1 VGLGADVALG
11 SLLPVPIRAT
21 VAPASL
27 AGGGR
32 QSQIPP
38 RVVSAQVKV

>member
-1 VGLGADVALG
+1 MGLGGDVALV
-11 SLLPVPIRAT
+11 SSVSVRTRAI
-21 VAPASL
+21 AGPASL

-38 RVVSAQVKV
+38 RVVRAQEKR